1 MRDAEQLTPA
11 QKDVFLTPRPLF
23 EFYDLKSDPHQL
35 NNLAGNAEFAKQQ
48 KELAVT
54 LGTWIDE
61 THDSV
66 PMDISHDS
74 FDRETGKAL
83 KTKDYRQ
90 TTPGEDRNASTV
102 NAPGP
107 R

>member
-1 MRDAEQLTPA
+1 MRVGLQIV
-11 QKDVFLTPRPLF
+11 KF
-23 EFYDLKSDPHQL
+23 DPHQL
-35 NNLAGNAEFAKQQ
+35 NNLAGKAKFAAQQ
-48 KELAVT
+48 KQLASV
-54 LGTWIDE
+54 LETWIDE

-66 PMDISHDS
+66 PEDISHDS

-83 KTKDYRQ
+83 NKKDYRQ
-90 TTPGEDRNASTV
+90 TTPGEDRNASST